1 MILID
6 VNILIYA
13 HRADATG
20 HERYRSWLT
29 EVLLNDSPYGVW
41 DLVFSAFLRI
51 VTHPRIFRDPTPWK
65 SAFSFVTEI
74 RDRPNCVL
82 LSPGDRHWEIF
93 THLCKTVGAR
103 GNLIPDAYLA
113 ALAIE
118 SGAELVTADRDY
130 ARFPN
135 LRWHHPLD

>member
-1 MILID
+1 M
-6 VNILIYA
+6 
-13 HRADATG
+13 
-20 HERYRSWLT
+20 T

-41 DLVFSAFLRI
+41 DLLLSAFLRI
-51 VTHPRIFRDPTPWK
+51 VTHPRIFRDPTPLET
-65 SAFSFVTEI
+65 ALSFVTEI

-113 ALAIE
+113 SLAIE
-118 SGAELVTADRDY
+118 SGAELVTTDRDY